1 MLDEGEKTPEPL
13 QQMPTSPPPSI
24 TTHSYTAASCLSQRR
39 SGLGDDISQISI
51 ADITVCPPTPG
62 VVAGVQDSGSSSSVA
77 EASPLSSPRH
87 SQMVTSTYAI
97 KRGPSGYGMIL
108 KAIRVYIGQTDDYRI
123 HHIIE
128 KVDKKGPAWEAGLRK
143 GCLVTHINGQ
153 SVIGLHHI
161 QVMKLMID
169 KHNSFLY
176 INTIPLED
184 TSIRK
189 DKKKRLPTLGHRV
202 GKLFRHRS
210 SGSGRIKKKSFI
222 SRMRGRDRKGVDS
235 SGHSSSSTPSPKHSS
250 SPARTES
257 FKQKLVSK
265 MTPRRRPT
273 PVSPLARSTSPV
285 SLAQIITPNSSPP
298 GSVQNLSSASFTTPP
313 NSPPIYTKRLE
324 RHSVTESQ
332 LVMHKKSQSA
342 CELPTPKHPSPHTS
356 PLLQRAMSP
365 GQTLHHSPSTAQTQD
380 YEQL

>member
-1 MLDEGEKTPEPL
+1 MVPILSGEGPKHEHRDSGISVMSGSSSITPTPVGSEEVVPSSGQPAAAETVKILLTATGVANTSTTTGGGGRERARDAAPEGEEEDNIVTTIDEVSDEEPMLDEGEKTPEPL

-39 SGLGDDISQISI
+39 CGLGDDISQISI
-51 ADITVCPPTPG
+51 ADITVCPPTPACVTVKPFG
-62 VVAGVQDSGSSSSVA
+62 VYRGSSSSVA

-87 SQMVTSTYAI
+87 SQMVASTYAI

-108 KAIRVYIGQTDDYRI
+108 MAIRVYIGQTDDYRI

-210 SGSGRIKKKSFI
+210 SVSGRIKKKSFN

-250 SPARTES
+250 SR
-257 FKQKLVSK
+257 
-265 MTPRRRPT
+265 
-273 PVSPLARSTSPV
+273 SPSHR
-285 SLAQIITPNSSPP
+285 SSP
-298 GSVQNLSSASFTTPP
+298 QTPP
-313 NSPPIYTKRLE
+313 
-324 RHSVTESQ
+324 
-332 LVMHKKSQSA
+332 
-342 CELPTPKHPSPHTS
+342 LPLPAPCRT
-356 PLLQRAMSP
+356 
-365 GQTLHHSPSTAQTQD
+365 
-380 YEQL
+380 

>member
-1 MLDEGEKTPEPL
+1 
-13 QQMPTSPPPSI
+13 
-24 TTHSYTAASCLSQRR
+24 
-39 SGLGDDISQISI
+39 
-51 ADITVCPPTPG
+51 
-62 VVAGVQDSGSSSSVA
+62 
-77 EASPLSSPRH
+77 
-87 SQMVTSTYAI
+87 
-97 KRGPSGYGMIL
+97 
-108 KAIRVYIGQTDDYRI
+108 
-123 HHIIE
+123 
-128 KVDKKGPAWEAGLRK
+128 
-143 GCLVTHINGQ
+143 
-153 SVIGLHHI
+153 
-161 QVMKLMID
+161 MID
-169 KHNSFLY
+169 KHSSYLY

-222 SRMRGRDRKGVDS
+222 SRMRGRDRRGVDS

-257 FKQKLVSK
+257 FKKLVSKMTPK

-298 GSVQNLSSASFTTPP
+298 GSVQNLSSGSFTTPP
-313 NSPPIYTKRLE
+313 NSPPIYNKRLE
-324 RHSVTESQ
+324 RHSITESQ

-342 CELPTPKHPSPHTS
+342 CELPTPKHSSPHTS

-365 GQTLHHSPSTAQTQD
+365 SSEGHGLPARRSTTLPRQHKHNTTSSSELTRSTSHYHPKKEEVKLSTT
-380 YEQL
+380 LL

>member
-1 MLDEGEKTPEPL
+1 
-13 QQMPTSPPPSI
+13 
-24 TTHSYTAASCLSQRR
+24 
-39 SGLGDDISQISI
+39 
-51 ADITVCPPTPG
+51 
-62 VVAGVQDSGSSSSVA
+62 
-77 EASPLSSPRH
+77 
-87 SQMVTSTYAI
+87 
-97 KRGPSGYGMIL
+97 MIL

-128 KVDKKGPAWEAGLRK
+128 VWYCMLQTPLHCTVYIRVMKRDKPSFCTCFLQKVDKKGPAWEAGLRK

-250 SPARTES
+250 SPFQDRVIQAEACVQDDSVKTTHPGVPS
-257 FKQKLVSK
+257 ASQPS
-265 MTPRRRPT
+265 RR
-273 PVSPLARSTSPV
+273 
-285 SLAQIITPNSSPP
+285 SSP
-298 GSVQNLSSASFTTPP
+298 QTPP
-313 NSPPIYTKRLE
+313 FPAPCRT
-324 RHSVTESQ
+324 
-332 LVMHKKSQSA
+332 
-342 CELPTPKHPSPHTS
+342 
-356 PLLQRAMSP
+356 
-365 GQTLHHSPSTAQTQD
+365 
-380 YEQL
+380 

>member
-1 MLDEGEKTPEPL
+1 MYVMNMFKGCA
-13 QQMPTSPPPSI
+13 PSWI
-24 TTHSYTAASCLSQRR
+24 QLHSFTHYQYFIIFFSVVSQ
-39 SGLGDDISQISI
+39 
-51 ADITVCPPTPG
+51 
-62 VVAGVQDSGSSSSVA
+62 
-77 EASPLSSPRH
+77 
-87 SQMVTSTYAI
+87 
-97 KRGPSGYGMIL
+97 
-108 KAIRVYIGQTDDYRI
+108 
-123 HHIIE
+123 

-153 SVIGLHHI
+153 SVTGLQHI

-169 KHNSFLY
+169 KHSSYIY

-189 DKKKRLPTLGHRV
+189 DKTKRLPTLGHRV

-222 SRMRGRDRKGVDS
+222 SRMRGRDRKAMDS

-257 FKQKLVSK
+257 FKKLVSK

-298 GSVQNLSSASFTTPP
+298 GSVQNLSSGSFTTPP

-324 RHSVTESQ
+324 RHSITESQ

-365 GQTLHHSPSTAQTQD
+365 SSEASNHGLPARRSTTLPRQHKHKTVSSSELTRSTSQYNPKEEVKLSTT
-380 YEQL
+380 LL

>member
-1 MLDEGEKTPEPL
+1 MTLCTCVL
-13 QQMPTSPPPSI
+13 Q
-24 TTHSYTAASCLSQRR
+24 
-39 SGLGDDISQISI
+39 
-51 ADITVCPPTPG
+51 
-62 VVAGVQDSGSSSSVA
+62 
-77 EASPLSSPRH
+77 
-87 SQMVTSTYAI
+87 
-97 KRGPSGYGMIL
+97 
-108 KAIRVYIGQTDDYRI
+108 
-123 HHIIE
+123 

-235 SGHSSSSTPSPKHSS
+235 SGHSSITTHSYTAAS
-250 SPARTES
+250 CLS
-257 FKQKLVSK
+257 Q
-265 MTPRRRPT
+265 RRCGLGDDISQISITDITVCPPT
-273 PVSPLARSTSPV
+273 PGGCGLNT
-285 SLAQIITPNSSPP
+285 L
-298 GSVQNLSSASFTTPP
+298 
-313 NSPPIYTKRLE
+313 
-324 RHSVTESQ
+324 
-332 LVMHKKSQSA
+332 LV
-342 CELPTPKHPSPHTS
+342 
-356 PLLQRAMSP
+356 
-365 GQTLHHSPSTAQTQD
+365 
-380 YEQL
+380 